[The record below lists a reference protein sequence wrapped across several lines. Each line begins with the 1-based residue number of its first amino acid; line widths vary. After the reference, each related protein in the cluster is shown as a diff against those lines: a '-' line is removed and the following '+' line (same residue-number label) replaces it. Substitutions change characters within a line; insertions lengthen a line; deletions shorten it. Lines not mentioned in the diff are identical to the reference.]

1 MAVSK
6 TKPNEDILEAYD
18 AGHRHF
24 GENKVQ
30 DLVAK
35 YETLPK
41 DINWHFIGHLQTN
54 KVKYIVPFAH
64 LIHGIDSEKLLK
76 EVNKRAKNANRIQP
90 ILLQIYIAEE
100 ESKFGL
106 DRAEAFAIIE
116 KIKNGD
122 FPFIQLKG
130 LMGMATNTDSEVQVA
145 KEFKGLKN
153 LFDEFN
159 KTMLP
164 ISVLS
169 MGMSGDYALA
179 IECGSNLVRV
189 GSKIFGERNYE
200 GSKGY

>member
-1 MAVSK
+1 MEIANNLLELKKGLPPGVQLVAVSK

-116 KIKNGD
+116 KIKNY
-122 FPFIQLKG
+122 ILSQC
-130 LMGMATNTDSEVQVA
+130 
-145 KEFKGLKN
+145 
-153 LFDEFN
+153 
-159 KTMLP
+159 LP
-164 ISVLS
+164 L
-169 MGMSGDYALA
+169 
-179 IECGSNLVRV
+179 E
-189 GSKIFGERNYE
+189 
-200 GSKGY
+200 